1 MTDFITE
8 PDGVEVVAT
17 SDGTYQPLL
26 VLDVVAD
33 YLDAHGIGSGPLS
46 WKRIGEGQSNITYL
60 MRRGDAAAAPN
71 SGQREF
77 VLRRGP
83 RPPIPKSTHD
93 MLREARIQR
102 AVRGAGVAVPTIL
115 AVCED
120 ESLLGVPFYVMD
132 FVEGEI
138 ITSSLPAV
146 FDGVEARGR
155 ISELLVDSLVA
166 LHSIDVA
173 AEPFNTLGRAEGYLE
188 RQVNRFATL
197 WPEDSPRR
205 FVQLD
210 ELASWLKAHI
220 PTSQRASLVHGD
232 YRLGNVMFGA
242 SAGSPQLAAVLDW
255 EMATLGDPL
264 ADLGYLTAT
273 WSVAGEP
280 IGVMTHSPVTALS
293 GFLDREG
300 LVARYVAATGLDASA
315 LPWYQTLALWKS
327 TVFLEDMYARWLKG
341 ERPGDDYAPRLEDGI
356 PQLFDLAES
365 YAAQL

>member
-1 MTDFITE
+1 VSFCTE

-17 SDGTYQPLL
+17 SDGTFRPLL
-26 VLDVVAD
+26 VLDVISD
-33 YLDAHGIGSGPLS
+33 YLDAHGIGSGPLA
-46 WKRIGEGQSNITYL
+46 WKRIGEGQSNITWL
-60 MRRGDAAAAPN
+60 MQRGD
-71 SGQREF
+71 REF

-102 AVRGAGVAVPTIL
+102 AVRSAGVAVPTIL

-120 ESLLGVPFYVMD
+120 ESLLGVPFYLMD
-132 FVEGEI
+132 FVEAEI
-138 ITSSLPAV
+138 ITTTLPTV
-146 FDGVEARGR
+146 FDAEDARR
-155 ISELLVDSLVA
+155 SISELLVDSLVA
-166 LHSIDVA
+166 LHSIDVT

-205 FVQLD
+205 FAELD
-210 ELASWLKAHI
+210 ELGAWLKANL
-220 PTSQRASLVHGD
+220 PQSQRASLVHGD
-232 YRLGNVMFGA
+232 YRLGNVMFGTA
-242 SAGSPQLAAVLDW
+242 TDGGPELAAVLDW

-273 WSVAGEP
+273 WSVAGEE
-280 IGVMTHSPVTALS
+280 GSVMTHSPVTALP
-293 GFLDREG
+293 GFLDRDEM
-300 LVARYVAATGLDASA
+300 VARYVAATGLDASA
-315 LPWYQTLALWKS
+315 LPWYQTLAMWKS

-356 PQLFDLAES
+356 PKLFEIAKQ
-365 YAAQL
+365 YASKL